1 MLIYEK
7 VGFFNFN
14 LVNSLILIGLKTF
27 ISYKK
32 YNIDF
37 EMHTMY
43 KKTHGKS
50 IHF

>member
-14 LVNSLILIGLKTF
+14 LVNFLILIGLKIF

-32 YNIDF
+32 YIIDF
-37 EMHTMY
+37 EMYIMY
-43 KKTHGKS
+43 KKIYGKF
-50 IHF
+50 IYF